1 MKTKNKFD
9 TFDKLDDFDKMLFEH
24 YKNQDENIPLSTENA
39 IKNAFNDKHKSN
51 STVLIMF
58 KKVAVFILAIG
69 IITTTTVYAKDIVNF
84 ITNIFADNNRGIDT
98 AIDNGYVQNVDMDY
112 IVCNDVGVKVDYLLM
127 DDKNLNIS
135 FVYKYFGEEAE
146 VESMNFSD
154 LIIKDENENILCL
167 LEEGASNVGNLNILG
182 TTSKLNMKK
191 EYIDNETIRYP
202 LLITTDNSFPLSH
215 ILSIQINQIALII
228 DNVTKHIVGNWSFSI
243 NLDNNIITRFSDKY
257 LCTESPY
264 VDKVITSL
272 TDTSLSIELTLN
284 TLFDASMLYVR
295 NAIILK
301 DMDNIVYKQI
311 KMLSHNYNSYS
322 TITLLY
328 PITTYDNINKLHL
341 QINLDAERQVNLELS
356 K

>member
-1 MKTKNKFD
+1 MENKNKFD
-9 TFDKLDDFDKMLFEH
+9 TFDELDDFDKMLFEH

-51 STVLIMF
+51 STALIMF

-84 ITNIFADNNRGIDT
+84 ITNIFTDNNRGIDT

-112 IVCNDVGVKVDYLLM
+112 IICNDVGVKVDYLLM

-146 VESMNFSD
+146 VESLNFGNL
-154 LIIKDENENILCL
+154 LINDENNNYLCALSENDSYVT
-167 LEEGASNVGNLNILG
+167 GVKVFG
-182 TTSKLNMKK
+182 TTSKLNYGQKFIDSTTVK
-191 EYIDNETIRYP
+191 EQ
-202 LLITTDNSFPLSH
+202 LLVTSKSFPNSK
-215 ILSIQINQIALII
+215 ILSIQINQFIFVMNGI
-228 DNVTKHIVGNWSFSI
+228 TKHIDGNWSFSI
-243 NLDNNIITRFSDKY
+243 NLDNNIATRSTY
-257 LCTESPY
+257 EYSSTESIY
-264 VDKVITSL
+264 VNTISTSL
-272 TDTSLSIELTLN
+272 TDTALSIELKLN
-284 TLFDASMLYVR
+284 VSFDESILYTR

-301 DMDNIVYKQI
+301 DENNNVYRQI
-311 KMLSHNYNSYS
+311 KMFSQNYDSYS

-328 PITTYDNINKLHL
+328 PISVYDNIDKLYL
-341 QINLDAERQVNLELS
+341 NIKLDLEKYISLELT